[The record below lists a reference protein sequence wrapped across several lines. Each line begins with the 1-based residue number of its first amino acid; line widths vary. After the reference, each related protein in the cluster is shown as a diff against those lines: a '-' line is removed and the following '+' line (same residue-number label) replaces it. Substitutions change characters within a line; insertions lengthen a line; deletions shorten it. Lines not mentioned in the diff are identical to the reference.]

1 MRCYVSCSLFLLID
15 LNAQLEKHKYKLS
28 NVFLMMLLVLH
39 QVILDVEPM
48 GNWRMHPPKEQVFPR
63 RLITMEMN

>member
-1 MRCYVSCSLFLLID
+1 MGRSGSVRCYVSSSLFVLID
-15 LNAQLEKHKYKLS
+15 MNAQLEKHKYKLS

-48 GNWRMHPPKEQVFPR
+48 GN
-63 RLITMEMN
+63 